1 MAHESPTVAAK
12 AIKNIVVRWADIW
25 RRALGWLAS
34 ASCRVLADEKTRG
47 FPESEHVGDV
57 TNMFLE
63 RPISARNDLITSR
76 VVRLGGRDYQ
86 IQFSCDE
93 AFPDLCPN
101 EYLWRII
108 PSQNGQ
114 GSFRLVDITADA
126 SDSVSPQHLPSLQT
140 LAAEESP
147 EASALPH

>member
-1 MAHESPTVAAK
+1 MPTSPPVTAK
-12 AIKNIVVRWADIW
+12 AIKNIVAHWAAFSLRAARWLVSRVRRGSSGEIP
-25 RRALGWLAS
+25 
-34 ASCRVLADEKTRG
+34 RV
-47 FPESEHVGDV
+47 FPGSGHVGDV
-57 TNMFLE
+57 TNMFPE
-63 RPISARNDLITSR
+63 RPISAQGDLITSR

-86 IQFSCDE
+86 VQFSRDE
-93 AFPDLCPN
+93 AFPELCPD

-126 SDSVSPQHLPSLQT
+126 SDSVSPQHLPSLWT
-140 LAAEESP
+140 PAAEESP